1 MYIFTKLHNLQ
12 QGLKITCGTMKDV
25 RKEFDA
31 VIIIIA
37 TMTVRFT
44 VYIVVVPII
53 IYIMIIMVIYYAI
66 YSPNR
71 LLLIST

>member
-1 MYIFTKLHNLQ
+1 
-12 QGLKITCGTMKDV
+12 MKDV

-37 TMTVRFT
+37 TMIVDFT

-53 IYIMIIMVIYYAI
+53 IYIMIIMVIYFSL

-71 LLLIST
+71 